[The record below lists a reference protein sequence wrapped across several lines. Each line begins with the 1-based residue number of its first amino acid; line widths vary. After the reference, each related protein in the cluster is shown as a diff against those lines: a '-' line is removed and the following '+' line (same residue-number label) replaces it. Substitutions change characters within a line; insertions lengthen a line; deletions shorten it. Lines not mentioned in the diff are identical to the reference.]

1 MTVGAKYTM
10 DSLQDNRGKYSSEVN
25 DIVSAELAKNG
36 LLLETVA
43 ITRLDQTP
51 FHALDEN
58 NAFNAVGMRQLSE
71 VISTN
76 KKERAAIEAE
86 AEVSVAQ
93 THLDATK
100 RKLSISQEEEEA
112 SISQQKAIETARA
125 ISMADIAEEQ
135 AASERRRR
143 DEARIA
149 RELEISKSENA
160 KDQELNRARLAKEL
174 ALSHQNMKTL

>member
-1 MTVGAKYTM
+1 MALKKGF
-10 DSLQDNRGKYSSEVN
+10 
-25 DIVSAELAKNG
+25 ELALRIIFSHT

-51 FHALDEN
+51 FDALDEN

-76 KKERAAIEAE
+76 KKERAAIESE

-100 RKLSISQEEEEA
+100 RKLSISQ
-112 SISQQKAIETARA
+112 
-125 ISMADIAEEQ
+125 
-135 AASERRRR
+135 
-143 DEARIA
+143 
-149 RELEISKSENA
+149 
-160 KDQELNRARLAKEL
+160 
-174 ALSHQNMKTL
+174 